1 MENLKLELDEQKNES
16 KAVVVLPQE
25 ITDLANKVSEE
36 KRAEVQNI
44 LNQVFAG
51 TADWKKQVDAINVKD
66 VNDKFSIQ
74 LADTARINAKNARL
88 VAEKIFDSKRES
100 VQQKKSEYDLED
112 KLWLK
117 AKQTMQILFKDIED
131 SAKWKAETV
140 KRFEAEQKEL
150 QTQLRIEKVKV
161 FNPEIERS
169 EIENM
174 SESMF
179 DIFLSGIE
187 KSYNDK
193 IETDKKAETER
204 IAKEKAI
211 QEEQERIRKENERLK
226 KEAEE
231 KEKALEIERK
241 KQEDILAKQKAEAD
255 KKLSD
260 ERLKAE
266 TERKRIEVINQE
278 KFETERKERERIYA
292 ELKAK
297 EAKERAEKLAIK
309 TREKEQKEAELK
321 ASLAP
326 DKEKLDKWI
335 NAIELPKL
343 TLSTVNATATA
354 AVINEKL
361 EAFKNWALK
370 QIQNL

>member
-1 MENLKLELDEQKNES
+1 MENLELELTETKKEL
-16 KAVVVLPQE
+16 AVVLPPE
-25 ITDLANKVSEE
+25 ITDLASKVSEE
-36 KRAEVQNI
+36 KRIEVQNV

-51 TADWKKQVDAINVKD
+51 TADWKKQVDAIEVKGI
-66 VNDKFSIQ
+66 NDKLSIQ

-88 VAEKIFDSKRES
+88 AAEKIFDSKRES

-140 KRFEAEQKEL
+140 KRYETEQKEL
-150 QTQLRIEKVKV
+150 QTQLRIERVKV

-174 SESMF
+174 SQQMF

-187 KSYNDK
+187 KAYNDK
-193 IETDKKAETER
+193 KEAELKAEFER

-211 QEEQERIRKENERLK
+211 QEEQEQIRKENERLK

-241 KQEDILAKQKAEAD
+241 KIEAE
-255 KKLSD
+255 
-260 ERLKAE
+260 
-266 TERKRIEVINQE
+266 NQA
-278 KFETERKERERIYA
+278 KFEAERKEREIIYA

-297 EAKERAEKLAIK
+297 EAKERAGKLAIEA
-309 TREKEQKEAELK
+309 REKEKKESELK
-321 ASLAP
+321 ASMAP
-326 DKEKLDKWI
+326 DKEKLEKWI

-370 QIQNL
+370 QIENL

>member
-1 MENLKLELDEQKNES
+1 MENLELELTETKKEL
-16 KAVVVLPQE
+16 AVVLPPE
-25 ITDLANKVSEE
+25 ITDLASKVSEE
-36 KRAEVQNI
+36 KRIEVQNV

-51 TADWKKQVDAINVKD
+51 TADWKKQVDSIEVKGI
-66 VNDKFSIQ
+66 NDKLSIQ

-88 VAEKIFDSKRES
+88 AAEKIFDSKRES

-140 KRFEAEQKEL
+140 KRYESEQKEL

-174 SESMF
+174 SQQMF

-187 KSYNDK
+187 KAYNDK
-193 IETDKKAETER
+193 KEAELKAELER

-211 QEEQERIRKENERLK
+211 QEEQEQIRKENERLK

-241 KQEDILAKQKAEAD
+241 KQEEILAKQKAEAD
-255 KKLSD
+255 KKLAE
-260 ERLKAE
+260 ERIKAE
-266 TERKRIEVINQE
+266 AERKKIEAENQT
-278 KFETERKERERIYA
+278 KFEAERKERERIYA

-297 EAKERAEKLAIK
+297 EAEERAEKLAIEAK
-309 TREKEQKEAELK
+309 LKEQKEAELK

-326 DKEKLDKWI
+326 DKEKLEKWI
-335 NAIELPKL
+335 NSIELPKL

-370 QIQNL
+370 QIQNI